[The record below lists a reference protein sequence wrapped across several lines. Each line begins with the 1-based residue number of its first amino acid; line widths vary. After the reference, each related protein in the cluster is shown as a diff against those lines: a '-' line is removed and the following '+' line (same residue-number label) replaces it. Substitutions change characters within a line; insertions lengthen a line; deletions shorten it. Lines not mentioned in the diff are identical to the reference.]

1 MLTMQRPN
9 WQGLLALLATPEVAS
24 AIARLAEAGLPL
36 RASADMGEQLGN
48 ALGAYPM
55 TVEATAHVHAAL
67 RAIEFVEE
75 D

>member
-9 WQGLLALLATPEVAS
+9 LRGRLALLSTPDVAS
-24 AIARLAEAGLPL
+24 AIVHLAEAGFPL
-36 RASADMGEQLGN
+36 RSSSYMGEQLGN

-55 TVEATAHVHAAL
+55 TDEPTAHVHAAL